1 MRAVLDPAPS
11 SRFVG
16 PATPV
21 LPYTVAS
28 VRGRHADLIASFAP
42 WPGVSMGRRFLE
54 FNDELERLLGRKVD
68 LMTDRPIANPYLR
81 AAVDG
86 SRKTVYA

>member
-1 MRAVLDPAPS
+1 
-11 SRFVG
+11 
-16 PATPV
+16 
-21 LPYTVAS
+21 
-28 VRGRHADLIASFAP
+28 
-42 WPGVSMGRRFLE
+42 MGRRFLE